1 MLALPVDRFTDITV
15 EAYLK
20 FEDDAPV
27 KHEYY
32 NGEIFAM
39 AGASPNHVQ
48 ISSNINRRLSEQL
61 DNRPECRAWGSD
73 MRVHVAGTICFYPD
87 AVVVRNPQYASE
99 RHLMLTN
106 PALIV
111 EVTSPST
118 ALYDRTTKLEAYKRM
133 PSVQEVLIVDQHRVH
148 VDQYIR
154 SDSEWIVREYAEQT
168 DILTLESIGCTLSV
182 GDVYAKVTFTE

>member
-1 MLALPVDRFTDITV
+1 MVALPSDRHTEFTV

-32 NGEIFAM
+32 KGEIFAM

-48 ISSNINRRLSEQL
+48 ISSNTVRRLSEQM
-61 DNRPECRAWGSD
+61 DNRPECRAWGGD
-73 MRVHVAGTICFYPD
+73 MRVQVTGTIYFYPD
-87 AVVVRNPQYASE
+87 AIVVCNPQYTSE

-111 EVTSPST
+111 EVTSSST

-148 VDQYIR
+148 VDQYTR
-154 SDSEWIVREYAEQT
+154 SESIWTVREHAELT
-168 DILTLESIGCTLSV
+168 DTITLESIGCALSV
-182 GDVYAKVTFTE
+182 GDVYAKVTFTD